1 MRRLV
6 FLTQSVDPAH
16 PVLAATIPKIRALAA
31 RVDEVVVLAQSGGGE
46 GLPSNVDVRTFGA
59 ATQPGRAWRFERELA
74 RALPADAVVAHMIP
88 VYVLLAAPLVRPR
101 RIPLVLWYTHW
112 KASPTLRVAERLAT
126 AIVSVDRRSF
136 PLESAK
142 VRGIGHGID
151 VNEFA
156 CTDRGAHA
164 ALRALVLGR
173 YSPAKGIETILRG
186 VQQVD
191 GVEVEAARR
200 GAERPGAPA
209 PWGARGLGFP
219 WVMRYRVSD
228 VPDLFAAADVLINNM
243 EAGAPDKVV
252 YEAAAACLPVLAS
265 NPVFDELFDGF
276 PLSFDRESPESLAER
291 LRWLASLD
299 EGERA
304 KIGRTL
310 RERVAER
317 HSVDTWADGV
327 LGGGAMNGNG
337 LVLHLQK
344 VAGISGSEA
353 HLLSLLPRLKER
365 GWDVRFLMLHEH
377 EPGAWDFARELT
389 DRGIPLD
396 AISLAADVD
405 PIAFLR
411 LGAYLARKRPR
422 ILHTHLVHADV
433 YGQLT
438 GALTGI
444 PVRVSTKH
452 GFNEF
457 RENPGFAL
465 GDRAIAT
472 FAHTHIAISRG
483 LARYLEEVEGFDG
496 ASFEIV
502 HYGIEPDGEPRPYEG
517 SVPRLLVCR
526 APDSHQGS
534 HRAAA
539 RVRGGA
545 APDSGPRAAD
555 RRPRSAGAGAA
566 GAREG
571 ARDRGCGS
579 LPRLCRAGAEGDC
592 GRRGRGRAVHG

>member
-31 RVDEVVVLAQSGGGE
+31 RVDEVVVLAQSGRGE

-59 ATQPGRAWRFERELA
+59 ATQLGRAWRFERELA
-74 RALPADAVVAHMIP
+74 QALPADAVVAHMIP

-101 RIPLVLWYTHW
+101 RTPLLLWYTHW

-186 VQQVD
+186 VQQVE
-191 GVEVEAARR
+191 GVEVKLYGVALNNLERRHRAELEA
-200 GAERPGAPA
+200 
-209 PWGARGLGFP
+209 LGFP
-219 WVMRYRVSD
+219 LGDAVPRER
-228 VPDLFAAADVLINNM
+228 VPDLFAGADVLINNM

-310 RERVAER
+310 RKRVAER
-317 HSVDTWADGV
+317 HSVDTWADG
-327 LGGGAMNGNG
+327 
-337 LVLHLQK
+337 
-344 VAGISGSEA
+344 
-353 HLLSLLPRLKER
+353 
-365 GWDVRFLMLHEH
+365 
-377 EPGAWDFARELT
+377 
-389 DRGIPLD
+389 
-396 AISLAADVD
+396 
-405 PIAFLR
+405 
-411 LGAYLARKRPR
+411 
-422 ILHTHLVHADV
+422 IL
-433 YGQLT
+433 
-438 GALTGI
+438 
-444 PVRVSTKH
+444 
-452 GFNEF
+452 
-457 RENPGFAL
+457 
-465 GDRAIAT
+465 
-472 FAHTHIAISRG
+472 
-483 LARYLEEVEGFDG
+483 
-496 ASFEIV
+496 
-502 HYGIEPDGEPRPYEG
+502 
-517 SVPRLLVCR
+517 
-526 APDSHQGS
+526 
-534 HRAAA
+534 AAA
-539 RVRGGA
+539 R
-545 APDSGPRAAD
+545 
-555 RRPRSAGAGAA
+555 
-566 GAREG
+566 
-571 ARDRGCGS
+571 
-579 LPRLCRAGAEGDC
+579 
-592 GRRGRGRAVHG
+592 